1 MDEKYVT
8 KHFNDLTPQELYSIH
23 KLRNEVFVVEQQC
36 IYQDAD
42 NKDPNSYHVMG
53 YDANGLAAYSR
64 IVPAGISFAE
74 LSIGRVVTAPH
85 ARGTGAGKKIMQE
98 AIKQCNRLFGNV
110 PIRIGAQLYA
120 KEFYNKLGFIQSG
133 DVYDEDGIPH
143 IEMLLPATSQ

>member
-23 KLRNEVFVVEQQC
+23 RLRNEVFVVEQQC

-74 LSIGRVVTAPH
+74 LSIGRVVRRRMHEVPGPA
-85 ARGTGAGKKIMQE
+85 KK
-98 AIKQCNRLFGNV
+98 
-110 PIRIGAQLYA
+110 
-120 KEFYNKLGFIQSG
+120 
-133 DVYDEDGIPH
+133 
-143 IEMLLPATSQ
+143 

>member
-23 KLRNEVFVVEQQC
+23 RLRNEVFVVEQQC

-42 NKDPNSYHVMG
+42 NKDPHSYHVML
-53 YDANGLAAYSR
+53 YDAKGLAAYSR
-64 IVPAGISFAE
+64 IVPAGISFKE

-98 AIKQCNRLFGNV
+98 AIKQCYRLFGNV

-143 IEMLLPATSQ
+143 IEMLLAPTSP